1 MRKVN
6 PSIVIHAGAGPLL
19 PNKES
24 ESRAHEGLK
33 KIIQEAYQKLLH
45 GEKSIDVVVWAV
57 TQLEDNPQFNAG
69 TGCMLQSDGVA
80 RMTASLMDG
89 ARGRFSGLM
98 NIEEIQNPIQIAKLL
113 QEEMD
118 RVISGRGA
126 KAYARRMG
134 FPYYNPITEKSRAEW
149 KAGTEGKKT
158 GLETM
163 VGTVGAVC
171 VDQHGNVSAAT
182 STGGKGM
189 EIRGR
194 VGDSA
199 TIAGNYASKSAAVSS
214 TGIGEEIVESGLAVK
229 IVTRVD
235 DGMSLQQAFEK
246 TFSELKEKHGR
257 AGCIGVDSM
266 GNINAKFT
274 TPCMLHAF
282 KTKDTE
288 YIYPTTDKS

>member
-1 MRKVN
+1 MSKTN
-6 PSIVIHAGAGPLL
+6 PSIIIHAGAGPLL
-19 PNKES
+19 PSKES
-24 ESRAHEGLK
+24 EQRAHQSLK
-33 KIIQEAYQKLLH
+33 KIINGAYEKLIA
-45 GEKSIDVVVWAV
+45 GEKAVDVVVWTV
-57 TQLEDNPQFNAG
+57 TQLEDEPQFNAG

-89 ARGRFSGLM
+89 SRGKFSGLM
-98 NIEEIQNPIQIAKLL
+98 NIEEIQNPIKVAKLL

-126 KAYARRMG
+126 KAYARREG
-134 FPYYNPITEKSRAEW
+134 FPYYNPITEQSHAEW

-163 VGTVGAVC
+163 VGTVGCVC
-171 VDQHGNVSAAT
+171 VDEDGNVAAAT

-189 EIRGR
+189 EIIGR

-199 TIAGNYASKSAAVSS
+199 TIAGNYASKNAGVSS
-214 TGIGEEIVESGLAVK
+214 TGIGEEIVEAGLSVK

-235 DGMSLQQAFEK
+235 DGMSLKSAFQK
-246 TFSELKEKHGR
+246 TFSELKERHGR
-257 AGCIGVDSM
+257 AGSIGVDSQ
-266 GNINAKFT
+266 GNICAEFT

-282 KTKDTE
+282 KTKDSE
-288 YIYPTTDKS
+288 YVYPESV

>member
-1 MRKVN
+1 MNKIH

-19 PNKES
+19 PSKAS
-24 ESRAHEGLK
+24 ETRAHESLK
-33 KIIQEAYQKLLH
+33 KIVNDAYEKLIA
-45 GEKSIDVVVWAV
+45 GEKAIDVVVWTV

-89 ARGRFSGLM
+89 SRGKFSGLM
-98 NIEEIQNPIQIAKLL
+98 NIEEIKNPIQVAKLL

-126 KAYARRMG
+126 KAYARRMN
-134 FPYYNPITEKSRAEW
+134 FPYYNPITEQSHAEW
-149 KAGTEGKKT
+149 KSRLEGKAL

-163 VGTVGAVC
+163 VGTVGCVC
-171 VDQHGNVSAAT
+171 VDEYGNLAAAT

-189 EIRGR
+189 EIMGR

-214 TGIGEEIVESGLAVK
+214 TGIGEEIVENGLAVK

-235 DGMSLQQAFEK
+235 DGMSLQQSFEK

-257 AGCIGVDSM
+257 AGCIGVDVE
-266 GNINAKFT
+266 GNVSAKFT
-274 TPCMLHAF
+274 TPCMLHAI
-282 KTKDTE
+282 KTNNRE
-288 YIYPTTDKS
+288 YVYPEL